1 MGRLRHILRGLVQV
15 VPGQIFS
22 RALLTLDL
30 VEQTVSETEIS
41 RKQDY
46 LRFSNVIYLQG
57 KPQAVQCAANGDSF
71 SQKKIAKFGSL
82 KNRNL

>member
-57 KPQAVQCAANGDSF
+57 
-71 SQKKIAKFGSL
+71 
-82 KNRNL
+82 